1 MIRQPP
7 LRSCFYICFLVIK
20 CTPNIMK
27 EGISERVLT
36 KYLKVNVSLS
46 GSSYFVIGSTSIS
59 SCVESIHSSYRIS
72 MAIGTRN
79 VALWQSLI
87 LKVAKALYNSFVI
100 LLPPLNQRDLMGLC
114 IFLGIF
120 VKLRVRMY
128 YTGHLSVIDIVPF
141 VLVVS
146 SSQLSVKALESPIK
160 NSSCS
165 IK

>member
-1 MIRQPP
+1 M
-7 LRSCFYICFLVIK
+7 C
-20 CTPNIMK
+20 
-27 EGISERVLT
+27 
-36 KYLKVNVSLS
+36 
-46 GSSYFVIGSTSIS
+46 
-59 SCVESIHSSYRIS
+59 
-72 MAIGTRN
+72 
-79 VALWQSLI
+79 
-87 LKVAKALYNSFVI
+87 
-100 LLPPLNQRDLMGLC
+100 LC

-165 IK
+165 IKQQRLQLARYLMNINYHTWSFQESGIKAICQENVYCLPCLPTLYFICTEHAIFGPFLYVATLCNPIFQGSNKTNFVVGSN

>member
-1 MIRQPP
+1 MISNPS
-7 LRSCFYICFLVIK
+7 LVFTYICFLVIK
-20 CTPNIMK
+20 SPPNITK

-87 LKVAKALYNSFVI
+87 LKVAKVLYNSFVI
-100 LLPPLNQRDLMGLC
+100 LVPLPLNKRDLMCLC

-146 SSQLSVKALESPIK
+146 ST
-160 NSSCS
+160 
-165 IK
+165 